1 MKINP
6 KIIVV
11 ITLLLLPIL
20 FIGSKYLTDTK
31 QYEAEQEIQRILPKL
46 KQIAENTSQ
55 TYRFPLDTRAV
66 QQGFASFNTASRF
79 PNLYHAA
86 IDYYAEM
93 GDPVYAISDGVVS
106 YSGYMSGY
114 PGLVIIDHEKDGLY
128 SLYGH
133 LSLKKWMV
141 PLGAVKK
148 GDLLGYIAEPSEDFG
163 IGSYAHIHFA
173 IRFGAKKDYSENGV
187 DRWMAGYTP
196 MHPVFK
202 GFIDPE
208 KFIVLTMSGK

>member
-1 MKINP
+1 MKINLR
-6 KIIVV
+6 IIVL
-11 ITLLLLPIL
+11 ITVLVLPIL

-31 QYEAEQEIQRILPKL
+31 QHEAEQEIQRLLPRL
-46 KQIAENTSQ
+46 KQIAENTNQ
-55 TYRFPLDTRAV
+55 AYQYPLDTRAIL
-66 QQGFASFNTASRF
+66 QGFASFNTSSSF
-79 PNLYHAA
+79 HNLYHAA
-86 IDYYAEM
+86 IDYYAEV
-93 GDPVYAISDGVVS
+93 GAPVYAISDGIVS

-141 PLGAVKK
+141 SLGEVKK

-163 IGSYAHIHFA
+163 IGPFAHIHFA
-173 IRFGAKKDYSENGV
+173 IRFGTKKDYSENGV

-208 KFIVLTMSGK
+208 KFIALTMSGK

>member
-1 MKINP
+1 MKINLR
-6 KIIVV
+6 
-11 ITLLLLPIL
+11 ITVLITVLVLPIL

-31 QYEAEQEIQRILPKL
+31 QHEAEQEIQRLLPRL
-46 KQIAENTSQ
+46 KQIAENTNQ
-55 TYRFPLDTRAV
+55 AYQYPLDTRAIL
-66 QQGFASFNTASRF
+66 QGFASFNTSSSF
-79 PNLYHAA
+79 HNLYHAA
-86 IDYYAEM
+86 IDYYAEV
-93 GDPVYAISDGVVS
+93 GAPVYAISDGIVS

-141 PLGAVKK
+141 SLGEVKK

-163 IGSYAHIHFA
+163 IGPFAHIHFA
-173 IRFGAKKDYSENGV
+173 IRFGTKKDYSENGV

-208 KFIVLTMSGK
+208 KFIALTMSGK